1 MSDPLSQDTLSDAEL
16 RRIRILKTI
25 VITLGILIVLGVIGL
40 AAGLVYR
47 ANQLGDNTET
57 PPNTEQAPIRDSS
70 TLETLNLPLPAGAK
84 VLQSD
89 LDGALILIRWT
100 EQSGKE
106 HIWVVDLNSGRVIR
120 RIEVFTNE

>member
-25 VITLGILIVLGVIGL
+25 VITLGILIALGVIGL

-47 ANQLGDNTET
+47 ANQLGDTTET
-57 PPNTEQAPIRDSS
+57 APTPQDGPIRDSS
-70 TLETLNLPLPAGAK
+70 ALETLNLPLPAGAR
-84 VLQSD
+84 LIQSD
-89 LDGALILIRWT
+89 LDGSLILIRWA
-100 EQSGKE
+100 EQGGKE

-120 RIEVFTNE
+120 RIEVFTAE